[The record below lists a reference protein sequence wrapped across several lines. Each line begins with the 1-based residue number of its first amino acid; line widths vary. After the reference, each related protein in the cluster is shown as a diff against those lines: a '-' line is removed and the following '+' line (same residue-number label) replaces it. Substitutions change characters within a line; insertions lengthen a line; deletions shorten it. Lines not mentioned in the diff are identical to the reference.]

1 MTESLFSLVFCLS
14 RGRVNHTIRQ
24 RSHSGSSSL
33 SSRDPNLP
41 IKSLPGPPVPPR
53 AYSHLHLNMAS
64 TPTSQLEEEGVKMR
78 RSISESK
85 VDKNARNEERAQK
98 ARSVH
103 FDGKSGELRPISII
117 GSEKQVKNGVNGSS
131 SLTKPLE
138 TNLDDLPPPPGKR
151 KVIVAQRP
159 HNFIWNLKVRFS
171 RLSFLFF
178 CCGVVASSVTG
189 LGVD

>member
-1 MTESLFSLVFCLS
+1 
-14 RGRVNHTIRQ
+14 
-24 RSHSGSSSL
+24 
-33 SSRDPNLP
+33 
-41 IKSLPGPPVPPR
+41 
-53 AYSHLHLNMAS
+53 MAS

-171 RLSFLFF
+171 GLSFHFLLWR
-178 CCGVVASSVTG
+178 CCV
-189 LGVD
+189 

>member
-1 MTESLFSLVFCLS
+1 
-14 RGRVNHTIRQ
+14 
-24 RSHSGSSSL
+24 
-33 SSRDPNLP
+33 
-41 IKSLPGPPVPPR
+41 
-53 AYSHLHLNMAS
+53 
-64 TPTSQLEEEGVKMR
+64 MR

-171 RLSFLFF
+171 RLSFLFLPLRLVSLALADANT
-178 CCGVVASSVTG
+178 CCTWPSTG
-189 LGVD
+189 RSYSARNCFLP

>member
-1 MTESLFSLVFCLS
+1 
-14 RGRVNHTIRQ
+14 
-24 RSHSGSSSL
+24 
-33 SSRDPNLP
+33 
-41 IKSLPGPPVPPR
+41 
-53 AYSHLHLNMAS
+53 
-64 TPTSQLEEEGVKMR
+64 MR

-159 HNFIWNLKVRFS
+159 HNFIWNLKVR
-171 RLSFLFF
+171 LFAFVAF
-178 CCGVVASSVTG
+178 CSNVNG
-189 LGVD
+189 LGEKHTCCTWPSTLGQRWAEGRQTLGTLDIRDVRTSDFRPQGCQTLGMLDLRDVRPSGRQTFGRLNIN

>member
-1 MTESLFSLVFCLS
+1 
-14 RGRVNHTIRQ
+14 
-24 RSHSGSSSL
+24 
-33 SSRDPNLP
+33 
-41 IKSLPGPPVPPR
+41 
-53 AYSHLHLNMAS
+53 
-64 TPTSQLEEEGVKMR
+64 MR

-178 CCGVVASSVTG
+178 FLLWRCCSSVTG